1 MLRTNNK
8 EVTKKVDQW
17 LIDSYNDC
25 RENYELKLLPEEP
38 AAAVKVA
45 AETFSNIFYEE
56 KIKHNSCSNDWQFV
70 RLYYNGS
77 IYEVFKDWT
86 QGLPSSLNC
95 DYWLYREYNA
105 KDVLKDWLQETEEE
119 ANRYSLEEASELVTR
134 LLFKR
139 INQIADLI
147 SNFRMF

>member
-25 RENYELKLLPEEP
+25 MKDYGLKLLPEEP
-38 AAAVKVA
+38 AAAVKAA

-77 IYEVFKDWT
+77 IYEAFKDWT

-95 DYWLYREYNA
+95 DYWIYGEYNA
-105 KDVLKDWLQETEEE
+105 KDILKDWLQETEEE
-119 ANRYSLEEASELVTR
+119 ENRYTLEEASELVTR

-139 INQIADLI
+139 INNIADFI